1 VIVQIDVQLK
11 DLADRLRA
19 FAAQLGT
26 LALKGLVALLVFL
39 VLVLF
44 GWPR

>member
-1 VIVQIDVQLK
+1 MIIQIDFQLK
-11 DLADRLRA
+11 DLADRLRG
-19 FAAQLGT
+19 FAAQLGI